1 MQPTSFKLES
11 VIFNLYIFNV
21 KPQTEKTKEVDNLI
35 FFSQIVHLIDSI
47 AILKVIQIVKIYI
60 YTYKRLK
67 QQWTVTSLSSRVKG
81 NGMQKLFQG
90 IIILLILPVIH
101 RFFQLWRICIQSW
114 SWIVQGALLETVKIW
129 LAIHLDYYFV

>member
-101 RFFQLWRICIQSW
+101 RFFQLWRIWIQSW
-114 SWIVQGALLETVKIW
+114 SWIVQGALHETVKIW

>member
-60 YTYKRLK
+60 YIHT
-67 QQWTVTSLSSRVKG
+67 
-81 NGMQKLFQG
+81 NGLNNCEQ
-90 IIILLILPVIH
+90 
-101 RFFQLWRICIQSW
+101 
-114 SWIVQGALLETVKIW
+114 
-129 LAIHLDYYFV
+129 